1 MVEKVLVTGAS
12 GMVGRALVPRLI
24 YQGYSIVTGVL
35 PGTSIALDNI
45 SSTSLCIKEFD
56 INSCKWDLLLDG
68 VTDVIH
74 LAAMVHVH
82 KRSEQDWDKFYQTNV
97 VATEGLCQAL
107 LNNNVK
113 RFMFLSTVGIYGD
126 YPVTDENG
134 ELKINPVNMYSKSK
148 LLAEEAVRRTLS
160 DKVPWVVLRPVM
172 IYGPGDRGN
181 MGRMINAIKANK
193 FVIPGSGRNKK
204 NAIFVEDLVA
214 IICKL
219 LESNN
224 YSNQGFIVSNRNVL
238 TVDEMC
244 AGICQKL
251 GKKNRVSHVPEVML
265 KWAGRV
271 ADLFPWVP
279 FNSDTIKKLTVDS
292 DFSAYSSIQSLLG
305 IEKETSFT
313 EALEKMGINNY

>member
-1 MVEKVLVTGAS
+1 MVKKILVTGAN
-12 GMVGRALVPRLI
+12 GMVGRALVSRLLSE
-24 YQGYSIVTGVL
+24 GYSVVAGVY
-35 PGTSIALDNI
+35 PGTASVFDNI
-45 SSTSLCIKEFD
+45 SSTSLSIKEFD
-56 INSCKWDLLLDG
+56 INSCEWDSLLDG

-97 VATEGLCQAL
+97 VATEELCRAL
-107 LNNNVK
+107 LNNKVR

-126 YPVTDENG
+126 YPVTNENG
-134 ELKINPVNMYSKSK
+134 ELRINPVNMYSKSK
-148 LLAEEAVRRTLS
+148 LLAEEAVKRTLG
-160 DKVPWVVLRPVM
+160 DKVPWVILRPVM

-193 FVIPGSGRNKK
+193 FVLPGSGKNKK
-204 NAIFVEDLVA
+204 NAIFVEDLVE
-214 IICKL
+214 IIYKL
-219 LESNN
+219 LECND
-224 YSNQGFIVSNRNVL
+224 YSNQGFIVSNRYVL

-244 AGICQKL
+244 AGVCQQL
-251 GKKNRVSHVPEVML
+251 GKRNRVPHVPEVIL

-271 ADLFPWVP
+271 ADLFPWIP
-279 FNSDTIKKLTVDS
+279 FSSGTIKKLTVDS

-313 EALEKMGINNY
+313 EALEKMGIND

>member
-1 MVEKVLVTGAS
+1 MVKKILVTGAS
-12 GMVGRALVPRLI
+12 GMLGRALVSRLLSE
-24 YQGYSIVTGVL
+24 GYSVVAGVYL
-35 PGTSIALDNI
+35 GTASVFDNI
-45 SSTSLCIKEFD
+45 CSTFLSIKEFD
-56 INSCKWDLLLDG
+56 INSCEWDLLLDG

-97 VATEGLCQAL
+97 VASEELCRAL
-107 LNNNVK
+107 LTNNVK
-113 RFMFLSTVGIYGD
+113 RFVFISTVGIYGD

-148 LLAEEAVRRTLS
+148 LLAEEAVKRIL
-160 DKVPWVVLRPVM
+160 DEKVPWLILRPVM

-193 FVIPGSGRNKK
+193 FLIPGSGKNKK
-204 NAIFVEDLVA
+204 NAIFVEDLVE
-214 IICKL
+214 IIYKL
-219 LESNN
+219 LECND
-224 YSNQGFIVSNRNVL
+224 YSNQGFIVSNQNVL

-251 GKKNRVSHVPEVML
+251 GKKNKVPHVPEVML

-279 FNSDTIKKLTVDS
+279 FSSDTIKKLTVDS
-292 DFSAYSSIQSLLG
+292 DFSAFSTIQSLLG

-313 EALEKMGINNY
+313 EALEKIGINS